1 MENQLIVE
9 REKYISENICCS
21 NFNHNRILYIL
32 KIILAIIPIILLVNN
47 IIYLN
52 KKESVEI
59 DNFFELSHYENNY
72 NFSKYIKEDSLNIK
86 AIALYEPKIRFNN
99 NNNYNILTGKYI
111 SNYLS
116 KDSDDDDIYKNNEG
130 KYEYSSLSNI
140 ENIKY
145 QIELAKSHGI
155 YGFGIYYYFYA
166 EVSMYNYPLDI
177 IYENK
182 DIDFNF
188 CLIWKNIDLKIQG
201 YNLNIE
207 NQYKYGIEK
216 FMNNIGKYILD
227 ERYIKLNGRPI
238 IGIYSPTKIENINSV
253 ITELREKA
261 KEIGIDNI
269 FILGYLNS
277 KYLKDEDI
285 YQNKTF
291 DGILYLPKFE
301 NLVKNYYTERK
312 NLYYYR
318 SLIYEFNI
326 TSKKDFPIY
335 CASTVKKDINEI
347 KVDIKDR
354 NISTIFD
361 DYSSYK
367 FYLLNK
373 ILVNYTYNNFK
384 KENRFIFID
393 SFNNFFEQKFLKKNG
408 YASLNSLSKALFNL
422 TDSKNYDL
430 SNLQKTCLIAI
441 QAHVYFIDLLD
452 DIINSINN
460 IPVKYDLY
468 ITTTSEE
475 NKKIIE
481 EKVKLYTKAN
491 NFEILVMD
499 NKGRDVLPF
508 LNQIKKVY
516 KKYKYLCHI
525 HSKKTNQN
533 PNLGNNWRKYLYK
546 NILGNEEIISEILF
560 NFESNDNLG
569 IIYPDNFYPITNYT
583 IGINN
588 DNIRLTNYL
597 LNKIFPLH
605 KIGKETG
612 YFPAGNMF
620 WARIDAIHQIF
631 EIDIEDDVPIERK
644 QIDSTIIHAV
654 ERIWVYLAK
663 LNGYYYTT
671 TFREL

>member
-1 MENQLIVE
+1 MENQLIAE

-21 NFNHNRILYIL
+21 NFNHNRILYTL

-261 KEIGIDNI
+261 KVIGIDNI

-326 TSKKDFPIY
+326 TSKQDFPIY

-597 LNKIFPLH
+597 LNKIFPFH

>member
-1 MENQLIVE
+1 MENELIVD
-9 REKYISENICCS
+9 REKYVSENICCS
-21 NFNHNRILYIL
+21 NFNHNPKLYIL
-32 KIILAIIPIILLVNN
+32 KIIIGIIPIVLLFNN
-47 IIYLN
+47 IIYLS
-52 KKESVEI
+52 KKEYVEV
-59 DNFFELSHYENNY
+59 DNFIELSNYEKNY
-72 NFSKYIKEDSLNIK
+72 NFSKYIEEDSLNIK
-86 AIALYEPKIRFNN
+86 AIALYEPKIRFYNDYSLLAGTYSSFFLNN
-99 NNNYNILTGKYI
+99 KNNEDTFHKE
-111 SNYLS
+111 
-116 KDSDDDDIYKNNEG
+116 NEG
-130 KYEYSSLSNI
+130 KYEYSNMLNI

-155 YGFGIYYYFYA
+155 YGFAIYYYFYTEA
-166 EVSMYNYPLDI
+166 PMFNYPLDI

-201 YNLNIE
+201 VNLKIE

-216 FMNNIGKYILD
+216 FINNIHKYILD
-227 ERYIKLNGRPI
+227 ERYIKINNLPVV
-238 IGIYSPTKIENINSV
+238 GIYSPIKIENINWV
-253 ITELREKA
+253 ISELREKA
-261 KEIGIDNI
+261 KEVGIGNI
-269 FILGYLNS
+269 FILGTLDS
-277 KYLKDEDI
+277 KYLKDEEI
-285 YQNKTF
+285 FQNKTF
-291 DGILYLPKFE
+291 NGILYLPKYE
-301 NLVKNYYTERK
+301 YLVKNYYTKRK

-326 TSKKDFPIY
+326 TNNQDFPIY
-335 CASTVKKDINEI
+335 CGSTVKKDINEI

-354 NISTIFD
+354 DITKISD
-361 DYSSYK
+361 DYSVYK

-373 ILVNYTYNNFK
+373 ILVNYTCNSFK

-393 SFNNFFEQKFLKKNG
+393 SFNNFFEQRIFKKNG
-408 YASLNSLSKALFNL
+408 YASLNSLSKAIFNL
-422 TDSKNYDL
+422 TNIKNYDL

-452 DIINSINN
+452 DIINSTNN

-468 ITTTSEE
+468 ITTSSEE

-481 EKVKLYTKAN
+481 EKVKLYSKAN
-491 NFEILVMD
+491 NYEILVMD

-516 KKYKYLCHI
+516 KRYKYLCHI
-525 HSKKTNQN
+525 HSKKTKHD
-533 PNLGNNWRKYLYK
+533 PELGDIWRKYLYK
-546 NILGNEEIISEILF
+546 NNLGNEEIISEILYS
-560 NFESNDNLG
+560 FENNDNLG
-569 IIYPDNFYPITNYT
+569 IIYPDNFYHITNAT
-583 IGINN
+583 FSITQ
-588 DNIRLTNYL
+588 DNVRLLNYL
-597 LNKIFPLH
+597 LNKISPLH

-612 YFPAGNMF
+612 VFPAGNMF

-631 EIDIEDDVPIERK
+631 EINIEDDVPIERK

>member
-21 NFNHNRILYIL
+21 NFNHNRILYTL

-261 KEIGIDNI
+261 KVIGIDNI

-277 KYLKDEDI
+277 KYLKNEDI

-326 TSKKDFPIY
+326 TSKQDFPIY

-354 NISTIFD
+354 NISAIFD

>member
-1 MENQLIVE
+1 MENQLIAE

-21 NFNHNRILYIL
+21 NFNHNRILYTL
-32 KIILAIIPIILLVNN
+32 KIILALIPIILLVNN

-261 KEIGIDNI
+261 KVIGIDNI

-326 TSKKDFPIY
+326 TSKQDFPIY

-354 NISTIFD
+354 NISAIFD

-560 NFESNDNLG
+560 NFESIDNLG